1 MNIKTAIEEII
12 KFTIPDSVN
21 GIHIKTD
28 LREVQSL
35 VYHDQRDLMLTIMP
49 VEIKCEDVAVSMRIC
64 FDEIPSDFDKT
75 SLAYQHLQRYVGE
88 VLMTYIQNLKK
99 MAQKS
104 ELEHDFYCR

>member
-12 KFTIPDSVN
+12 KSTIPDSVN

-35 VYHDQRDLMLTIMP
+35 VYYDQRDLVLTIMP

-75 SLAYQHLQRYVGE
+75 SLAYERLQRYVGE
-88 VLMTYIQNLKK
+88 TLMTYIQNLKGWYK
-99 MAQKS
+99 NQS
-104 ELEHDFYCR
+104 